1 MATFRSLFAAASKL
15 PFSPAVTVC
24 TGSLALYY
32 LSNTATP
39 SRTLTEASAEKK
51 DDQPSKP
58 MDRKEDTNSKGDT
71 TLFEGCL
78 QRQIR
83 TPQIPYPAWDY
94 NWDDKMTSISSPESV
109 STAQGLRESKA
120 QGKTRHIILVRHGQY
135 DETHKEDGQRIL
147 TPLGRRQAV
156 KTGQRLAILA
166 RGGMGGM
173 EERFDAPCNIK
184 AIHQSD
190 MARAKETASLIASWL
205 PGVPLNDPDPRLN
218 EGIPAPMIPLRPD
231 VGNVEKL
238 VDDDRGRIEE
248 AFQKYIYRSE
258 AMPLSSPEAEESG
271 KGGVSVDA
279 NQVEQEFEV
288 IVCHG
293 NVIRYFFCRA
303 LQLPPEAWL
312 RLSVFNCSLTYLM
325 IHPNGYVQARMLGDV
340 GHLDY
345 DDTTFSGSHGF
356 NW

>member
-1 MATFRSLFAAASKL
+1 MATFRSLFAAARKSTL
-15 PFSPAVTVC
+15 SPALTVC

-32 LSNTATP
+32 VSNTATL
-39 SRTLTEASAEKK
+39 SRTHTEAAHEKK
-51 DDQPSKP
+51 KDEDDTDATFQ
-58 MDRKEDTNSKGDT
+58 
-71 TLFEGCL
+71 GCL
-78 QRQIR
+78 KRQIC
-83 TPQIPYPAWDY
+83 IPKIQYPAWDY
-94 NWDDKMTSISSPESV
+94 NWDGHMTSV
-109 STAQGLRESKA
+109 STPERVATPEGLRESKA
-120 QGKTRHIILVRHGQY
+120 AGKTRHIILVRHGQY
-135 DETHKEDGQRIL
+135 DETHKEDGKRIL
-147 TPLGRRQAV
+147 TPLGRRQAI

-173 EERFDAPCNIK
+173 DERFDAPCKIK

-190 MARAKETASLIASWL
+190 MARAKETALLIASWL
-205 PGVPLNDPDPRLN
+205 PDVPVVDPDPNLN

-231 VGNVEKL
+231 VPNVEQA
-238 VDDDRGRIEE
+238 VDADRDRIEE
-248 AFQKYIYRSE
+248 AFQKYIHRSE
-258 AMPLSSPEAEESG
+258 TTPSSLSLSPEESNKDG
-271 KGGVSVDA
+271 TADK
-279 NQVEQEFEV
+279 NQVEQEFEI

>member
-1 MATFRSLFAAASKL
+1 MATFRSLFAAARRSHL
-15 PFSPAVTVC
+15 SPAVTVC

-32 LSNTATP
+32 LSDTATL
-39 SRTLTEASAEKK
+39 SRTHTEAAEKK
-51 DDQPSKP
+51 KDEDQDDA
-58 MDRKEDTNSKGDT
+58 T
-71 TLFEGCL
+71 FAGCL
-78 QRQIR
+78 KRQIR
-83 TPQIPYPAWDY
+83 IPTIQYPAWDY
-94 NWDDKMTSISSPESV
+94 NWDGNMTPVSSPESV
-109 STAQGLRESKA
+109 STPEGLRESKA
-120 QGKTRHIILVRHGQY
+120 AGKTRHIILVRHGQY
-135 DETHKEDGQRIL
+135 DETFKEDGKRIL
-147 TPLGRRQAV
+147 TALGRRQAV
-156 KTGQRLAILA
+156 KTGQRLAILS

-173 EERFDAPCNIK
+173 DERFDAPCKIK

-205 PGVPLNDPDPRLN
+205 PGVPVTAPDARLN

-231 VGNVEKL
+231 VPSIEQA
-238 VDDDRGRIEE
+238 VDADRDRIEE
-248 AFQKYIYRSE
+248 AFQKYIHRSE
-258 AMPLSSPEAEESG
+258 TTPEESN
-271 KGGVSVDA
+271 KGGTSGT
-279 NQVEQEFEV
+279 NQEVEQEFEI